1 MSKKRMISLFGVCAM
16 FFAAICPYSSAFAK
30 GEGVSASEILNCGEF
45 DASEVKKI
53 ETNDNGLQDLLE
65 TMDGTDGFDDE
76 ELRELSIFSDVSV
89 KKSQENDMEITD
101 YIISAKE
108 PLATITTADGPVV
121 YLKEDIMYR
130 SITKDVSWVGGQK
143 VENNVVVQATTKYFY
158 YDIDEN
164 NLGRIVKKLYS
175 TEVSLSGTT
184 SNLSKIQM
192 NTYATGIARYDENG
206 VERNSTNMVESRNG
220 KVYNVSGSGPYT
232 EYTTTTYYYPS
243 FQPNSCM
250 YVTIKL
256 TLSDNTTTSFTNK
269 VI

>member
-1 MSKKRMISLFGVCAM
+1 MDKRRIVSLFGACAI
-16 FFAAICPYSSAFAK
+16 FFAAVCPHSSVFAK
-30 GEGVSASEILNCGEF
+30 GEGASASEILNCGEF

-53 ETNDNGLQDLLE
+53 ETNDNGLRDLLE

-101 YIISAKE
+101 YIISSKE
-108 PLATITTADGPVV
+108 PLATITTVNGPVV
-121 YLKEDIMYR
+121 YLKENILYR
-130 SITKDVSWVGGQK
+130 SIARDGGWVDGQK
-143 VENNVVVQATTKYFY
+143 VVSKMAVLVSTKYFY
-158 YDIDEN
+158 YGIDDN
-164 NLGRIVKKLYS
+164 NLGRNVKKLYS
-175 TEVSLSGTT
+175 TEVTLSGTT
-184 SNLSKIQM
+184 SDLSQM
-192 NTYATGIARYDENG
+192 QLDSYATGITRYDENG
-206 VERNSTNMVESRNG
+206 REIRNHNMVESRNG
-220 KVYNVSGSGPYT
+220 KVSNVSGSGSYT